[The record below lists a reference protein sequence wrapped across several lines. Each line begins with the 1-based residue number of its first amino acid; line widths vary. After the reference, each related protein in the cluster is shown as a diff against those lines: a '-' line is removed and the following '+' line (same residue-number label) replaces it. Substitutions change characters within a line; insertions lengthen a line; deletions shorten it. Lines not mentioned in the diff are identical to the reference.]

1 MRALEQKRAQ
11 RVLLPALPQ
20 PPRTGIP
27 IAPQPHLPTPGRVPR
42 CSSRASGAPGA
53 RPGFTAG
60 ERGQQHPNEVDLG
73 SWWAWCNH
81 PALQQRGR
89 RTVGYKKRWTGIRC
103 LVGVAEPQHQCP
115 GARTNVPDWA
125 PPCPPPCP
133 LLVCTPLISPSKAPG
148 PALRAGGGAKARAI
162 VRARY
167 RHCCPCH
174 CSVPGAGTHQRPIQA
189 LPPRS
194 RAGARYQLPGT
205 GTDALCSCRCP
216 VPTHVPLPGGGAR
229 GRWRWRG
236 RCGAGRCRGG
246 GGARGPGRA
255 GRRRRDGTRPGRS
268 GTCWL

>member
-1 MRALEQKRAQ
+1 M
-11 RVLLPALPQ
+11 
-20 PPRTGIP
+20 
-27 IAPQPHLPTPGRVPR
+27 
-42 CSSRASGAPGA
+42 
-53 RPGFTAG
+53 
-60 ERGQQHPNEVDLG
+60 
-73 SWWAWCNH
+73 
-81 PALQQRGR
+81 
-89 RTVGYKKRWTGIRC
+89 GYKKRWTGIRC

-216 VPTHVPLPGGGAR
+216 VPTHVPLPVVGGPALGSAAGAGSWRRWVRASWEKPPESEAGREAAPLEQRGAAAPEGTREEAEPREEPPAAPQKQQEAAPGKARLRFQVRSGAWGGGRAAR
-229 GRWRWRG
+229 
-236 RCGAGRCRGG
+236 
-246 GGARGPGRA
+246 
-255 GRRRRDGTRPGRS
+255 RS
-268 GTCWL
+268 R